1 MRPAIVLA
9 TVLAVCCYGQE
20 NNPVVTTSLGRI
32 RGATGSVD
40 GFAGVVHRFLTI
52 PYAKPPLGNLR
63 FMKPRPHPGW
73 TGVRDGSMLGNACIQ
88 VDSPLPL
95 PVGVDESEDC
105 LVLNVYVPDTGYFPN
120 TSLPVMIFVHDGGFQ
135 WGTGYYYD
143 GAKLALTGNVI
154 YVTLNYRLDLLG
166 WISTGNKLIPGN
178 TGFFDQL
185 LAIKWVRDNIA
196 SFGGDPDEI
205 TLHGLSS
212 GAESVMAHVY
222 SPLSAGLFKRGIV
235 NSAPASWQYDEPWQQ
250 RASFREFAS
259 LAGCSQRW
267 TRNIISCLQ
276 QLDVEA
282 LRSSNYAAT
291 LPELAFDL
299 AYRVVDGEFLTQTPR
314 EALDSGR
321 FNDVDLII
329 GFTELD
335 GNTVGT
341 FGLGALAATTGLPV
355 TLDDAF
361 ARGILPLPNPI
372 NGQMDLIQGL
382 AISVALSFTLSG
394 QPYITDFAELAE
406 EESNA
411 ALMYNMVN
419 QEYFTRQSRADTV
432 ADLESFM
439 RLLSTGCFT
448 SYSHRVA
455 QVMSSNPNNTV
466 YMYQFSHRSQSIV
479 VPSTPPESII
489 EDLGAFHADDLY
501 YIFGLLPFTDA
512 ADLGVQEAV
521 MTSFT
526 SFATDR

>member
-222 SPLSAGLFKRGIV
+222 SSLSAGLFKRAIV
-235 NSAPASWQYDEPWQQ
+235 NSAPASWQYDALSQ
-250 RASFREFAS
+250 RRESFLEFAT
-259 LAGCSQRW
+259 LAGCSKRR
-267 TRNIISCLQ
+267 TRNIIRCLQ
-276 QLDVEA
+276 QLDVDS
-282 LRSSNYAAT
+282 LRSSNYAVT
-291 LPELAFDL
+291 LPDLAFDL
-299 AYRVVDGEFLTQTPR
+299 AYRVVDGKFLTQTPR
-314 EALDSGR
+314 EALESGR

-335 GNTVGT
+335 GSTVANL
-341 FGLGALAATTGLPV
+341 GLRALAAATGLPV
-355 TLDDAF
+355 TLNDTMVS
-361 ARGILPLPNPI
+361 GILPLPNPI

-382 AISVALSFTLSG
+382 AISAALSFTLNG

-406 EESNA
+406 VEPNA

-419 QEYFTRQSRADTV
+419 QEYFARQSREDTV
-432 ADLESFM
+432 ADLES
-439 RLLSTGCFT
+439 LLRILTTGCFT
-448 SYSHRVA
+448 SYAHRVA
-455 QVMSSNPNNTV
+455 QVMSSNPSNTV
-466 YMYQFSHRSQSIV
+466 YMYQFSHRSQTLDIRTA
-479 VPSTPPESII
+479 PSQSII
-489 EDLGAFHADDLY
+489 TDLGAFHAY
-501 YIFGLLPFTDA
+501 MYRRNTDA
-512 ADLGVQEAV
+512 P
-521 MTSFT
+521 
-526 SFATDR
+526 